1 MSDYSKTRIQLRRG
15 TAAELAAAN
24 PTLGV
29 GEPAFETDTNTL
41 KIGDGSTA
49 YSSLSAISGG
59 GGGGSSTFVGLSDTP
74 ANFTSAGSKF
84 LKVNSGASALE
95 FVAVSPLENVVED
108 TNPQLGGELN
118 LNNKDI
124 VIDAKNNDG
133 TQIDAGTPVYIV
145 DYHAGSSKPLIAP
158 ADASD
163 STKMPAIG
171 ITNDDIAGSA
181 EGTVGIM
188 GVIDG
193 IDTTSPVSFNLGDV
207 VYVDNGGGLTNV
219 KPTTAA
225 HLIQNLGRVTKVNAS
240 NGRILL
246 LGAGRV
252 NDIPNSGTFSGNI
265 EAASFIKNGGTSSQF
280 LKADGSV
287 DSNTYVTS
295 SISNVVE
302 DTSPQL
308 GGDLDT
314 NGNNVT
320 GTGSINI
327 SGTITTTGATASI
340 ADDRLK
346 ILASETVLNE
356 AGASVDFRVEGDTDV
371 NLLFVDASADRVGV
385 GTSSPSSTL
394 HVNGTMTATTV
405 AKTGGASTE
414 FLKADGSVDTN
425 TYLTAV
431 SNIDT
436 TNFNSSNLIAESDSI
451 ASNDND
457 TTIPTSAAVKAY
469 ADTKLASDT
478 SSIANSVA
486 VNNVVLI
493 SQSNYDALG
502 SYDANTLYFIS

>member
-1 MSDYSKTRIQLRRG
+1 MPDYSKTRIQLRRG

-29 GEPAFETDTNTL
+29 GEPAFETDTNVL

-49 YSSLSAISGG
+49 YSSLSAISGGG

-108 TNPQLGGELN
+108 TTPQLGGDL
-118 LNNKDI
+118 DI
-124 VIDAKNNDG
+124 N
-133 TQIDAGTPVYIV
+133 
-145 DYHAGSSKPLIAP
+145 S
-158 ADASD
+158 
-163 STKMPAIG
+163 
-171 ITNDDIAGSA
+171 
-181 EGTVGIM
+181 
-188 GVIDG
+188 
-193 IDTTSPVSFNLGDV
+193 
-207 VYVDNGGGLTNV
+207 
-219 KPTTAA
+219 
-225 HLIQNLGRVTKVNAS
+225 
-240 NGRILL
+240 
-246 LGAGRV
+246 
-252 NDIPNSGTFSGNI
+252 NDITGTGNVTVVGTGTFVEIVKS
-265 EAASFIKNGGTSSQF
+265 GGTSSQF

-451 ASNDND
+451 SSNDND

-502 SYDANTLYFIS
+502 SYDANTLYFIT

>member
-1 MSDYSKTRIQLRRG
+1 MPDYSKTRIQLRRG
-15 TAAELAAAN
+15 TAAELASAN

-29 GEPAFETDTNTL
+29 GEPAFETDTNVL

-49 YSSLSAISGG
+49 YSSLSAISGGGG

-108 TNPQLGGELN
+108 TTPQLGGDL
-118 LNNKDI
+118 DI
-124 VIDAKNNDG
+124 N
-133 TQIDAGTPVYIV
+133 
-145 DYHAGSSKPLIAP
+145 S
-158 ADASD
+158 
-163 STKMPAIG
+163 
-171 ITNDDIAGSA
+171 
-181 EGTVGIM
+181 
-188 GVIDG
+188 
-193 IDTTSPVSFNLGDV
+193 
-207 VYVDNGGGLTNV
+207 
-219 KPTTAA
+219 
-225 HLIQNLGRVTKVNAS
+225 
-240 NGRILL
+240 
-246 LGAGRV
+246 
-252 NDIPNSGTFSGNI
+252 NDITGTGNVTVVGTGTFVEIVKS
-265 EAASFIKNGGTSSQF
+265 GGTSSQF

-295 SISNVVE
+295 SINNIVE

-314 NGNNVT
+314 NGNDIT

-327 SGTITTTGATASI
+327 SGDLTTTGNNVNIGNANYGLGVSTSAATLGSN
-340 ADDRLK
+340 RLQ
-346 ILASETVLNE
+346 LLGTETVLNQ
-356 AGASVDFRVEGDTDV
+356 AGADIDFRVEGDTDV
-371 NLLFVDASADRVGV
+371 NLLFVDASTDRVGV

-394 HVNGTMTATTV
+394 HVNGTMTATIV

-425 TYLTAV
+425 TYLTSV
-431 SNIDT
+431 SNLDT
-436 TNFNSSNLIAESDSI
+436 TNFNSSNLVSESDSI

-502 SYDANTLYFIS
+502 SYDANTLYFIT